1 MDKEFLQAVQ
11 AHCSDLVQSIKI
23 KFETALARR
32 PILPPQKQLHPQIES
47 TSGFASQEGGTVTKE
62 SVGRATWTL
71 LHTIAAHYPETPNW
85 RQRKDAKELM
95 GIISRLYPCGDCA
108 YHFRKILEA
117 DPPQVASKREFAQW
131 LCRVHNTVNRSLNK
145 PAFNCNLVDF
155 RWSPLECDESGSCA
169 IQIDKGRN
177 VSSHVRK

>member
-1 MDKEFLQAVQ
+1 MDKDFLQAAQ

-32 PILPPQKQLHPQIES
+32 PILLPPKKQLHPQIES
-47 TSGFASQEGGTVTKE
+47 DKSEFVLQQGGPVTKE

-71 LHTIAAHYPETPNW
+71 LHTMAAHYPETPNW

-95 GIISRLYPCGDCA
+95 RIISRLYPCADCA
-108 YHFRKILEA
+108 YHFREILDV
-117 DPPQVASKREFAQW
+117 DPPQVASRKEFAQW

-145 PAFNCNLVDF
+145 PAFNCNLVEF
-155 RWSPLECDESGSCA
+155 RWTPLECEESGSCA

-177 VSSHVRK
+177 V